1 MDPIELVKTVLIFL
15 GILSLSII
23 ILLSY
28 IFSSKIYELLKLI
41 PIILVFGLTDYLNK
55 NFFHLESK
63 ILNFIYGAS
72 LISSLVL
79 YIFFGKKMPPKEE
92 KEKKYTI
99 RLEHE
104 GGVIVYDNPFNGF
117 LVYGGAEAGKTSS
130 IGKPLLKEFM
140 RNNFSLFIYD
150 AKDSDYTLTAT
161 KIKNDINYPYP
172 IFNLD
177 FFDATRSNRTNIF
190 SKKVISDDILV
201 PVFAEI
207 FFSSFLKDD
216 EKKDEWFDMALGVFK
231 GVTWVFYN
239 HHSDI
244 CTLPHI
250 CNLIQYANV
259 EQLKDFIA
267 KDRIGQN
274 YASALFESEGSEKTQ
289 SSILVNLNK
298 TIANFSANKNV
309 SYVLSGDDFEFTLTD
324 PNNPKTICVSNN
336 FMAREVISPVV
347 VLLFVALA
355 KQIKFGNKIP
365 IAFFM
370 DEATTFKIPDLESY
384 PSELREYMVSFVLL
398 TQSAGKIE
406 KKYSK
411 YDRSSLESNLANQ
424 FYGWTADTLALDNYA
439 KQFSKIDEKYK
450 SFTRSSNSKQSTTT
464 SSRKEIRYDGEF
476 FGTLKPG
483 EFVGKAKNANV
494 PRFHTRFKP
503 YIGGKAESTTLP
515 RIITKEDINK
525 NYDKIINDIEFL
537 LRKN

>member
-1 MDPIELVKTVLIFL
+1 METLQLVKIVLVFF
-15 GILSLSII
+15 GILSLSIV

-28 IFSSKIYELLKLI
+28 IFSSKIYELLKII
-41 PIILVFGLTDYLNK
+41 PILLVWVIANSLNK
-55 NFFHLESK
+55 KFFHFEPKTLT
-63 ILNFIYGAS
+63 FIYGSS
-72 LISSLVL
+72 LISSLL
-79 YIFFGKKMPPKEE
+79 FYIFFGKKTTSKDE

-150 AKDSDYTLTAT
+150 AKDSDYTLTAS

-177 FFDATRSNRTNIF
+177 FFDATKSSRTNIF

-231 GVTWVFYN
+231 GVTWVFYQ

-250 CNLIQYANV
+250 CNFIQYANV
-259 EQLKDFIA
+259 DQLKAFIS

-289 SSILVNLNK
+289 SSILVNLSK

-309 SYVLSGDDFEFTLTD
+309 SYVLSGDDFEFTLAD
-324 PNNPKTICVSNN
+324 PTNPKTICVSNN

-355 KQIKFGNKIP
+355 KQIKFGNQTP

-370 DEATTFKIPDLESY
+370 DEATTFKIPDLEAY

-424 FYGWTADTLALDNYA
+424 FYGWTADIIALENYA

-483 EFVGKAKNANV
+483 EFVGKAKNANI

-503 YIGGKAESTTLP
+503 YKGGKADSVVLP
-515 RIITKEDINK
+515 RIITKEDIDK
-525 NYDKIINDIEFL
+525 NYEKIIKDIEVL
-537 LRKN
+537 L